1 MKKPFVILVSALL
14 ILALGWL
21 IGTGFMVKT
30 SVFIQ
35 EFSVSE
41 DGSELTFMIGIGN
54 SMGFVRGYRDEADGT
69 AHNLKF
75 YSAWGGLNSALGA
88 KNEYVLPLR
97 PEDTEVR
104 IYSGS
109 GEYVCALVRD
119 GSTGQW
125 KRA

>member
-1 MKKPFVILVSALL
+1 MKKLFVSLVSFLL
-14 ILALGWL
+14 ILALGWM

-35 EFSVSE
+35 DFSVSE
-41 DGSELTFMIGIGN
+41 DGSELTFTIGIGN
-54 SMGFVRGYRDEADGT
+54 SMGFVRGYRDETDGT
-69 AHNLKF
+69 AHDLKF

-97 PEDTEVR
+97 PEDTEIR
-104 IYSGS
+104 IYSSS

-119 GSTGQW
+119 ESTGQW